1 MTRLCLSLPLV
12 LLLVT
17 LCVSSEEDK
26 APDAVAVLY
35 KQRTITGT
43 RGSSVKLSCEAHYYL
58 DKCSLLHATWYQ
70 QSTALT
76 DPRKY
81 FTTVSETDVEDMRHR
96 HVVTEILNLTPEDS
110 GQYQCNAE
118 CDEGGSAVGHI
129 ITVKVKG

>member
-43 RGSSVKLSCEAHYYL
+43 RGSSVKLSL
-58 DKCSLLHATWYQ
+58 
-70 QSTALT
+70 
-76 DPRKY
+76 
-81 FTTVSETDVEDMRHR
+81 SETDVEDMRHR